1 MPRTA
6 RKKSKSG
13 IYHIVLRGI
22 NRQTIFED
30 DEDAEKFLQT
40 LKEYKRKSIP
50 RGRFFWLNTL
60 IVYDTINDGSDF
72 NDKKSKRKK

>member
-6 RKKSKSG
+6 RMKSKTG

-30 DEDAEKFLQT
+30 EEDAGEF
-40 LKEYKRKSIP
+40 KSIKGWYSE
-50 RGRFFWLNTL
+50 RY
-60 IVYDTINDGSDF
+60 IKI
-72 NDKKSKRKK
+72 